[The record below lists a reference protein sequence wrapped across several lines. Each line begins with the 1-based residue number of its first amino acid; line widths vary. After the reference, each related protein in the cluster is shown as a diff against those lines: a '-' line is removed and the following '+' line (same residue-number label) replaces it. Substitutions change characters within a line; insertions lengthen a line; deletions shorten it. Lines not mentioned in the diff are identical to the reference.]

1 VPASPQEQLNNMSQV
16 ILNKLCKTFGGGLF
30 VVRDLNLEI
39 RDGEFLTLLGP
50 SGCGKSTTLNM
61 IAGLETI
68 SSGDLLIG
76 DKKYNDIPARKRNVG
91 MVFQSYALFPHM
103 TVDQNIVFGLKLKKM
118 ARIDIFDKLEW
129 AKSLLHLEDKGRRFP
144 KELSGG
150 ERQRVALGRALVL
163 NPQVLLLD
171 EPLSNLD
178 QELRETMTTEIKRIH
193 LSVGC
198 TTVYVTHNQMEAMR
212 MSDRIAVM
220 RNSRLMQC
228 ASPMTIFNYPA
239 NKFTAGFIGS
249 PAMNMFEAQIVD
261 FEDGAGVAIGNIIVR
276 LPKERSEALVSEV
289 GRKVTAG
296 IRPQQIYH
304 FKDSHGRRHSDTEVF
319 SNIQLV
325 EPLGDRIMVTAHFHG
340 QDFIFFVISD
350 KVPSPGDEIGAV
362 IDGRHV
368 HLFDKDGGERISIG
382 EEKIS

>member
-1 VPASPQEQLNNMSQV
+1 MSHV
-16 ILNKLCKTFGGGLF
+16 VLNKLCKTFGGGLF
-30 VVRDLNLEI
+30 VVRDLNLNI
-39 RDGEFLTLLGP
+39 KDGEFLTLLGP

-68 SSGDLLIG
+68 SSGELFIG
-76 DKKYNDIPARKRNVG
+76 DKLYNDIPARKRNIG

-103 TVDQNIVFGLKLKKM
+103 TVDQNIAFGLKLKKM
-118 ARIDIFDKLEW
+118 SRIDIFDKLEW

-220 RNSRLMQC
+220 RDSRLMQC

-239 NKFTAGFIGS
+239 NRFTAGFIGS
-249 PAMNMFEAQIVD
+249 PAMNMFEAQIVE
-261 FEDGAGVAIGNIIVR
+261 FEGGAGVKIGDINMR
-276 LPKERSEALVSEV
+276 LPKERSEALVTEI

-296 IRPQQIYH
+296 VRPQQIFH
-304 FKDSHGRRHSDTEVF
+304 FKDSHGRRHSDTEVLVK
-319 SNIQLV
+319 IQFV
-325 EPLGDRIMVTAHFHG
+325 EPLGDRIMATAKFQG
-340 QDFIFFVISD
+340 QDFLFFIMAD
-350 KVPSPGDEIGAV
+350 KPPAKGEEVGAV
-362 IDGRHV
+362 IDGRHI
-368 HLFDKDGGERISIG
+368 HLFDKDGGDRISIG
-382 EEKIS
+382 EKLPDV

>member
-1 VPASPQEQLNNMSQV
+1 MSKV
-16 ILNKLCKTFGGGLF
+16 VLRKLCKTYGGGLF
-30 VVRDLNLEI
+30 VVRDLDLTI
-39 RDGEFLTLLGP
+39 KDGEFLTLLGP

-68 SSGDLLIG
+68 SSGELYIG
-76 DKKYNDIPARKRNVG
+76 DIKYNDIPARKRNVG

-103 TVDQNIVFGLKLKKM
+103 TVDQNIAFGLKLKKIS
-118 ARIDIFDKLEW
+118 RIDIFDKLEW

-220 RNSRLMQC
+220 RDSRLMQC

-239 NKFTAGFIGS
+239 NKFTAAFIGS
-249 PAMNMFEAQIVD
+249 PAMNMFDAQIVA
-261 FEDGAGVAIGNIIVR
+261 FEGGAGVAIGDVVMR
-276 LPKERSEALVSEV
+276 LEKERSEALVQDI
-289 GRKVTAG
+289 GRKITAG
-296 IRPQQIYH
+296 VRPQQIYH
-304 FKDSHGRRHSDTEVF
+304 FKDNHGRRHSDTEVF
-319 SNIQLV
+319 SKIQLV
-325 EPLGDRIMVTAHFHG
+325 EPLGDRIMVTARFQG
-340 QDFIFFVISD
+340 QDFVFFVISD
-350 KVPSPGDEIGAV
+350 KIPVPGEEVGAV
-362 IDGRHV
+362 IDGRHI
-368 HLFDKDGGERISIG
+368 HLFDKDGGERITTG
-382 EEKIS
+382 EQKGE